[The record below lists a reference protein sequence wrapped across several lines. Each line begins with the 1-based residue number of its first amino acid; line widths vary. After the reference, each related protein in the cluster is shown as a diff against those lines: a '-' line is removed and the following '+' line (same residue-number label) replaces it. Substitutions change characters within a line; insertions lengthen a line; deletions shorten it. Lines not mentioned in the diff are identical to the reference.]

1 MVEMTTPTWSL
12 LILGVVGLLLIG
24 GLIMLIVLLA
34 NEKTRVAGLV
44 LLAVMLLGFGGLV
57 AAGAAAVFYMR
68 LSHQEPP
75 AVQEFQ
81 IEASMPPMEEP
92 PPPPMVEPPPPPMT
106 IEQAESMP
114 DTAELTEEEEMPA
127 EDASTIDPGEEP

>member
-1 MVEMTTPTWSL
+1 MMDGTAMAAPAWGL
-12 LILGVVGLLLIG
+12 LILGAIGLLLIG

-34 NEKTRVAGLV
+34 NEKTRVAGMV

-68 LSHQEPP
+68 LGHREPP

-81 IEASMPPMEEP
+81 IEAPTPT
-92 PPPPMVEPPPPPMT
+92 MVEPPPPPMV
-106 IEQAESMP
+106 IEQAEPIP
-114 DTAELTEEEEMPA
+114 DTAELTEADETPA